1 MKPLLTVCW
10 NNLVM
15 LNFEIDPSALQPYL
29 PAHTEIDL
37 YNNKC
42 LISLVGF
49 KFSKAKLLKLPI
61 PFYQDFSQINLRFY
75 VKHQRKNEIRKSVVF
90 IKEIA
95 EKKLLKTG
103 VALLFNEHYST
114 MLVKQN
120 FESRNNSLN
129 VNYEW
134 NFNNEWN
141 YIHSIAN
148 EERTEPTT
156 NSIETFITDRYWGYT
171 KINKNKT
178 AEFKVEHPQRNIHT
192 LKSLNCSATAKKY
205 MENNCIVCF
214 QRNLYAPLWMIAHL

>member
-1 MKPLLTVCW
+1 
-10 NNLVM
+10 M

-37 YNNKC
+37 YNKC

-103 VALLFNEHYST
+103 AALLFNEHYST

-120 FESRNNSLN
+120 FESRNNSLT
-129 VNYEW
+129 VNK
-134 NFNNEWN
+134 EWN

-156 NSIETFITDRYWGYT
+156 NSIEKFITDRYWGYT
-171 KINKNKT
+171 K
-178 AEFKVEHPQRNIHT
+178 
-192 LKSLNCSATAKKY
+192 
-205 MENNCIVCF
+205 
-214 QRNLYAPLWMIAHL
+214 